1 MSNKTLVII
10 GALAIV
16 AIAAVVFVGP
26 SISGNATYASVSLGD
41 APIHVV
47 MPAGMVEP
55 TGWVACI
62 GLEDRVADL
71 NEFCV
76 QKGYGGL
83 MPLED
88 RPCSYKTT
96 STSYG
101 WDGGVTNGELSYLPT
116 AQAHGEKALVAVK
129 CVPA

>member
-16 AIAAVVFVGP
+16 AIAAVVFIGP
-26 SISGNATYASVSLGD
+26 SISGNVTYTSVSLKD
-41 APIHVV
+41 TPIYVNLPEGV
-47 MPAGMVEP
+47 IEP
-55 TGWVACI
+55 KGWVQCI
-62 GLEDRVADL
+62 GLENRVEDL

-88 RPCSYKTT
+88 RPCNYKTA

-101 WDGGVTNGELSYLPT
+101 WDGGVTNGKLSYLPM